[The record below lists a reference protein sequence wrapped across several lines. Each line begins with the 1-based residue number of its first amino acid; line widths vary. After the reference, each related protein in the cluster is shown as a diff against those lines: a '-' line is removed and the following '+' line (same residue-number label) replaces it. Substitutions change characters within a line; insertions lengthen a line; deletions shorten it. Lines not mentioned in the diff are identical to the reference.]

1 MIKKDIKIHF
11 LIKFLKSLNSAES
24 SKALSLALASGV
36 ISGFLPS
43 FNIINIIILLVV
55 FSFRIPIGLYFAS
68 STVFAIVGYFLDPIF
83 HYTGLYLLQNPTLN
97 SFWTSLYNTPF
108 LRWSGFNNSIILG
121 SFVWGIVLAPIFYII
136 LNKLSNKYREKIFPI
151 LKKSKLTS
159 WIVPEEIKKQGIFRI
174 SGLIGFAVIFG
185 GIAFLI
191 ITFLD
196 PLLKNSLQY
205 SLSKVL
211 KKPVMIENLNT
222 SISKASLNITDIKVG
237 DIKTDKIYLN
247 LNLDYLVW
255 KKFDIQNLII
265 KNIHTDKTLVSLIN
279 SNSNTT
285 EKDNSNKS
293 HNFTLPSIKVPKAD
307 KILAKQQLKTTIA
320 IKKLKKDYQKSK
332 QLIDKI
338 KNLKNDNKVAN
349 LKTEIEEIKTL
360 ANKIKTP
367 QDVQNILAK
376 IDKIKKEINSIKTNV
391 QKYKKELSQDL
402 KAIKIASKEDY
413 QNLSSKYDMLKN
425 GKYTEF
431 TESILTPKL
440 AKYLK
445 TADEIYT
452 KIKPYLPQ
460 KEKTKETKYIRGKG
474 MNVKF
479 TDKIKYP
486 SFVIEHTDISFK
498 TSDSKWQLIAKNITN
513 NQTLL
518 NRHTTAKITGVSPY
532 FTNLQANLDYY
543 KIATINSTVLNLK
556 TGIKIMP
563 IVKKV
568 TLNGTIS
575 GTLQKPIIKLKSNL
589 DKILANYLKTR
600 INKEIN
606 KQKAK
611 LNSLLNKKLQ
621 NELKDINLK
630 DLDLANMDLNNYN
643 KTLDSFKNKLE
654 KYRKKELEKKI
665 MGNGLNKLK
674 SLF

>member
-1 MIKKDIKIHF
+1 MI
-11 LIKFLKSLNSAES
+11 
-24 SKALSLALASGV
+24 G
-36 ISGFLPS
+36 
-43 FNIINIIILLVV
+43 
-55 FSFRIPIGLYFAS
+55 
-68 STVFAIVGYFLDPIF
+68 
-83 HYTGLYLLQNPTLN
+83 
-97 SFWTSLYNTPF
+97 
-108 LRWSGFNNSIILG
+108 
-121 SFVWGIVLAPIFYII
+121 
-136 LNKLSNKYREKIFPI
+136 
-151 LKKSKLTS
+151 
-159 WIVPEEIKKQGIFRI
+159 
-174 SGLIGFAVIFG
+174 
-185 GIAFLI
+185 
-191 ITFLD
+191 
-196 PLLKNSLQY
+196 
-205 SLSKVL
+205 
-211 KKPVMIENLNT
+211 NLNT

-247 LNLDYLVW
+247 LNLNYLVW
-255 KKFDIQNLII
+255 KKFDIQHLII

-279 SNSNTT
+279 SNS
-285 EKDNSNKS
+285 EKSKS
-293 HNFTLPSIKVPKAD
+293 TSFTLPSIKVPKANE
-307 KILAKQQLKTTIA
+307 ILAKQQLKTTIA
-320 IKKLKKDYQKSK
+320 IEKLKKDYQKSK
-332 QLIDKI
+332 QLINNI

-391 QKYKKELSQDL
+391 QKYKKELSQTKTLLNNDL

-445 TADEIYT
+445 TADKIYT
-452 KIKPYLPQ
+452 KIKPYLPT
-460 KEKTKETKYIRGKG
+460 KNKTEETKYIRGKG
-474 MNVKF
+474 INVKF

-486 SFVIEHTDISFK
+486 SFVIENTDISFK

-532 FTNLQANLDYY
+532 FTNLQANIDYY
-543 KIATINSTVLNLK
+543 KIAKLNATVLNLK

-563 IVKKV
+563 LVKKV
-568 TLNGTIS
+568 TLNGNIS
-575 GTLQKPIIKLKSNL
+575 GTLKKPIIKLKSNL
-589 DKILANYLKTR
+589 DKILSNYLKAR

-606 KQKAK
+606 KQKTK

-621 NELKDINLK
+621 NELKGINIK

-643 KTLDSFKNKLE
+643 KTLDSFKDKLK
-654 KYRKKELEKKI
+654 KYGKKELEKKI
-665 MGNGLNKLK
+665 LGKSLNKLK